1 MNINVITD
9 LTEDILP
16 DVDSTAMSVAVI
28 DDGNNIVV
36 PAEVDLEYTL
46 NVELGDDDP
55 INVIID
61 DNVGAI

>member
-46 NVELGDDDP
+46 SVELGDDDP